1 MTSDTNLTL
10 LLTKT
15 AARLAEIAGRT
26 SGVLGLSVL
35 DLTTREQFGVNEHCL
50 FPQASAIKIPVL
62 MEVYKQAGEG
72 NFKLTDLRRIQ
83 KQDKTGGSGILTEL
97 GDGTVQMTLHDLCIL
112 MIVLSDNTATNIL
125 IDQVGI
131 AAVNETLRSLGLKQ
145 TRLQRRMMD
154 TTAALRGDENL
165 STPAEAARIM
175 EIIWRGEFIS
185 RSVCDEI
192 LAILKKPKAGTF
204 SNALPAD
211 TEIAS
216 KPGGLPGVTTEWAIV
231 LLKDRPYAVAIMENY
246 AVKPDA
252 SEALS
257 TIPKI
262 IHGYFNRL
270 RLATPFGWYV
280 NPPAPDPGREPGI

>member
-1 MTSDTNLTL
+1 MTSENNLKL
-10 LLTKT
+10 LQIKT
-15 AARLAEIAGRT
+15 AAHLAEIAGRA
-26 SGVLGLSVL
+26 SGILGLSVL

-72 NFKLTDLRRIQ
+72 KFNLTDVRRIQ
-83 KQDKTGGSGILTEL
+83 KQDKTAGSGILMEL

-125 IDQVGI
+125 IDLVGI
-131 AAVNETLRSLGLKQ
+131 PAVNDTLRSLGLNQ

-154 TTAALRGDENL
+154 TTAALRADENL

-175 EIIWRGEFIS
+175 ELLWRGEFIN

-192 LAILKKPKAGTF
+192 LAILKKPKVSTF
-204 SNALPAD
+204 SNALPAG
-211 TEIAS
+211 TEVAS

-231 LLKDRPYAVAIMENY
+231 LLKDRPYAVTIMENY
-246 AVKPDA
+246 AIKPDA
-252 SEALS
+252 SEALVK
-257 TIPKI
+257 IPKI

-270 RLATPFGWYV
+270 RLATPFGSYV
-280 NPPAPDPGREPGI
+280 NPPPSDPP